1 MPKSYITR
9 ESRQQAQFSAWLY
22 GAMKTSHITQAE
34 LSQRLGI
41 TQQGLSQK
49 MKYQRFSYSDLLVI
63 FDVFKPDAKELET
76 LLVLK

>member
-9 ESRQQAQFSAWLY
+9 ESRQQARFSAWLY
-22 GAMKTSHITQAE
+22 GCMKTNHITQAE
-34 LSQRLGI
+34 LSERLGI

-49 MKYQRFSYSDLLVI
+49 IKYQRFSYSDLLVI